1 MSILNYFFIGVGL
14 TFLFDLLFS
23 IEDIRKHPKIIKENW
38 GMKERIICVLIWPL
52 AALMFLISF
61 IKQFFKK

>member
-1 MSILNYFFIGVGL
+1 MTILNYFFIGGGL

-52 AALMFLISF
+52 SALFFMISF
-61 IKQFFKK
+61 IKQFFK

>member
-23 IEDIRKHPKIIKENW
+23 MEDIRKHPKIVKENW
-38 GMKERIICVLIWPL
+38 GMKERVICALIWPL
-52 AALMFLISF
+52 AALVFLISF
-61 IKQFFKK
+61 IKQFFIK

>member
-1 MSILNYFFIGVGL
+1 MSILNYFFIGVCL